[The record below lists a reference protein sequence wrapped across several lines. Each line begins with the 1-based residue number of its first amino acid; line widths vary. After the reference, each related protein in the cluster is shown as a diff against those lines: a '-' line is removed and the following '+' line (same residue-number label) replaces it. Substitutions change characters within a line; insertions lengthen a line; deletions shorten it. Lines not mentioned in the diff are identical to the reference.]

1 MSVKLRPAAVPGDM
15 AAVRALFLEYHE
27 WLNLD
32 L

>member
-1 MSVKLRPAAVPGDM
+1 MSVEFRPAAVPGDM

-27 WLNLD
+27 WLKLD